1 MNINGTSHKSLLD
14 RKYRK
19 DKSHY
24 RALVFLQWRG
34 LSIDQW
40 QEPIRNFD
48 RDLFWKDDYQVTLQM
63 LPSDISPCTQPSEE
77 KTLNL
82 VFPCTRPLVAVG
94 ELAAFLTVIT
104 RGLVVFMFIDV
115 KKHYAAPMNKPEI
128 VRLLAGPCSGRGHRT
143 AKGATT
149 ENTSQGPII
158 S

>member
-63 LPSDISPCTQPSEE
+63 LPSDISPCTQP
-77 KTLNL
+77 
-82 VFPCTRPLVAVG
+82 LVAVG